1 MMTFL
6 LFFFSSRRR
15 HTSCALVTVVQT
27 CALPISPAAE
37 GLGADLTEHRER
49 NLTSYTWR
57 VENTGY
63 AVLAADM
70 DERRLSAI
78 ARRLE
83 QATRKAAETSV
94 AGRRAPATE
103 APCAACPARTTSKGP
118 DPSNKSAP
126 HPVPP
131 TVGPVLTQ
139 YSRT

>member
-1 MMTFL
+1 MRISDWSSDVCSSDL
-6 LFFFSSRRR
+6 LFVGYVGVNGCRLGLWI
-15 HTSCALVTVVQT
+15 A
-27 CALPISPAAE
+27 PAAE

-63 AVLAADM
+63 AVLAAGM

-94 AGRRAPATE
+94 AGRADPAME
-103 APCAACPARTTSKGP
+103 APCAA
-118 DPSNKSAP
+118 
-126 HPVPP
+126 
-131 TVGPVLTQ
+131 
-139 YSRT
+139 

>member
-1 MMTFL
+1 MRISDWSSDVCSSDL
-6 LFFFSSRRR
+6 LFVGYVGVNGCRLGLWI
-15 HTSCALVTVVQT
+15 A
-27 CALPISPAAE
+27 PAAE

-83 QATRKAAETSV
+83 QATRKAAEI
-94 AGRRAPATE
+94 GRASCRE
-103 APCAACPARTTSKGP
+103 RVC
-118 DPSNKSAP
+118 
-126 HPVPP
+126 
-131 TVGPVLTQ
+131 Q
-139 YSRT
+139 YV